1 MFLQYSIVQVL
12 EIVSSQT
19 TGKLESS
26 KYFEQQEN
34 HNEKMQNAIADLS
47 QKVYH
52 LRLYSQ
58 TSQIST
64 HLNLNSLF
72 KVRYFYQYLNL
83 IISIFIF
90 NII

>member
-1 MFLQYSIVQVL
+1 MFLQHSIVQVL
-12 EIVSSQT
+12 EIVSSQ

-26 KYFEQQEN
+26 KYFEQQEH

-47 QKVYH
+47 QKVYQ

-64 HLNLNSLF
+64 HLNLNSFF
-72 KVRYFYQYLNL
+72 KVRYFYQY
-83 IISIFIF
+83 I
-90 NII
+90 

>member
-58 TSQIST
+58 TSQFST

>member
-1 MFLQYSIVQVL
+1 MFLQHSIVQVL

-26 KYFEQQEN
+26 KYFEQQEH

-47 QKVYH
+47 QKVYQ

-72 KVRYFYQYLNL
+72 KVRYFYQY
-83 IISIFIF
+83 I
-90 NII
+90 

>member
-1 MFLQYSIVQVL
+1 MFLQHSIVQVL

-26 KYFEQQEN
+26 KYCEQEY

-47 QKVYH
+47 QKVYQ

-72 KVRYFYQYLNL
+72 KVKFFYHL
-83 IISIFIF
+83 IF